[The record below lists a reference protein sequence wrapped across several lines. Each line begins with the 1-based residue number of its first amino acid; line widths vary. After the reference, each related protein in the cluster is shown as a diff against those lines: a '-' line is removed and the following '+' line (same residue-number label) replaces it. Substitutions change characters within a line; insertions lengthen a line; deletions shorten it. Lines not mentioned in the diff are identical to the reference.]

1 MYTKHAKPMLL
12 PTAVCEKKK
21 TSNPLLKKGDLER
34 LGLSSLGQQAGVA
47 FQQAGVAF
55 QQAGVT
61 FRQAGVAFQQA
72 GIAFQHLPA
81 KPGESVSMQS
91 GSQQN

>member
-1 MYTKHAKPMLL
+1 MLL

-34 LGLSSLGQQAGVA
+34 LGLSSLG
-47 FQQAGVAF
+47 QQAGVAF